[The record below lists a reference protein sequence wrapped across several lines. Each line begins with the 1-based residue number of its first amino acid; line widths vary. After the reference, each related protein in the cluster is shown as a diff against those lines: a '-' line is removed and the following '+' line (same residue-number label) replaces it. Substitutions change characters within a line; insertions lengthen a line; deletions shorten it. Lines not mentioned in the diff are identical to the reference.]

1 MTRIETEQPAYI
13 FEYPAAVEFA
23 KQQREIFWLPD
34 EIKVEKDVH
43 DILTNFTPAERHG
56 VITVLKLFTIYELI
70 AGGEYWGT
78 RVLHAFPRPD
88 IQMMASCFSFFELNV
103 HGPFYNK
110 LNEALSLNS
119 EDFYLS
125 WKDDDF
131 LRQRM
136 AAIDDILNHEDLAL
150 SLAVFSMVEGVVLYS
165 SFAFLKHFQ
174 SQGKNKLVNV
184 VRGINFSV
192 RDENIHHLAGT
203 WLFRQLC
210 SERGVDPVQYQ
221 DQILQAA
228 EKMLEQEDRIID
240 MVFSQGPIS
249 GITAKQLKYFARSRV
264 DVCLENLGLE
274 RHYKPTYNPIK
285 EWFYKGINSFQL
297 HDFFVGIGSEYNRA
311 WSETSFEW
319 STDESVSDSF

>member
-1 MTRIETEQPAYI
+1 MKTRIESEQPAYI
-13 FEYPAAVEFA
+13 YEYLEAVEFA

-103 HGPFYNK
+103 HAPFYNK
-110 LNEALSLNS
+110 LNEALNLNN
-119 EDFYLS
+119 EEFYLS
-125 WKDDDF
+125 WQDNDF

-136 AAIDDILNHEDLAL
+136 KQVDDILGHEDLAL
-150 SLAVFSMVEGVVLYS
+150 SLAIFSLVEGVVLYS

-203 WLFRQLC
+203 WLFKKVC
-210 SERGVDPVQYQ
+210 EERGIDPKSYE
-221 DQILQAA
+221 DQILSIV
-228 EKMLEQEDRIID
+228 EVTLEQEDKIIE
-240 MVFSQGPIS
+240 MIFSEGSID
-249 GITAKQLKYFARSRV
+249 GITEKQLKNFARSRV
-264 DVCLENLGLE
+264 DVCLENLGLN
-274 RHYKPTYNPIK
+274 RHFKLAYNPIK
-285 EWFYKGINSFQL
+285 EWFYTGINSFQL
-297 HDFFVGIGSEYNRA
+297 HDFFVGLGSEYNRA
-311 WSETSFEW
+311 WDEMSFDW
-319 STDESVSDSF
+319 SKDDIL

>member
-1 MTRIETEQPAYI
+1 MNTKLQTEQPAYI
-13 FEYPAAVEFA
+13 FEYPQAVEFA

-43 DILTNFTPAERHG
+43 DILTNFEPAERHG

-78 RVLHAFPRPD
+78 KVLHAFPRPD

-110 LNEALSLNS
+110 LNEALNLNT
-119 EDFYLS
+119 EEFYLS
-125 WKDDDF
+125 WKDSEF

-136 AAIDDILNHEDLAL
+136 DIIDEVLDDDDLAI
-150 SLAVFSMVEGVVLYS
+150 SLAAFSLVEGVVLYS

-174 SQGKNKLVNV
+174 SAGKNKLVNV

-192 RDENIHHLAGT
+192 RDENLHNLAGS

-210 SERGVDPVQYQ
+210 EERGVDPETYREK
-221 DQILQAA
+221 ILEIAA
-228 EKMLEQEDRIID
+228 TMLEQEERIID
-240 MVFSQGPIS
+240 MIFSEGPIE
-249 GITAKQLKYFARSRV
+249 GISPQDLKIFVASRI
-264 DVCLENLGLE
+264 DVCLQNLGLK
-274 RHYKPTYNPIK
+274 RHYNTEHNPIG
-285 EWFYKGINSFQL
+285 EWFYKGINGFQL
-297 HDFFVGIGSEYNRA
+297 HDFFVGVGSEYNRA
-311 WSETSFEW
+311 WDETGFTW
-319 STDESVSDSF
+319 SRK

>member
-1 MTRIETEQPAYI
+1 MKTKIEQHQPAYI
-13 FEYPAAVEFA
+13 FEYPQAVEFA

-56 VITVLKLFTIYELI
+56 VITVLKLFTLYELI

-88 IQMMASCFSFFELNV
+88 VQMMASCFSFFELNV

-110 LNEALSLNS
+110 LNEALNLNT
-119 EDFYLS
+119 ENFYLS
-125 WKDDDF
+125 WKDNDF
-131 LRQRM
+131 LKERM
-136 AAIDDILNHEDLAL
+136 GAIERIIDNDDLAL

-174 SQGKNKLVNV
+174 SQGKNKLLNV

-192 RDENIHHLAGT
+192 RDENIHHLGGT

-210 SERGVDPVQYQ
+210 EERGISPTAYQ
-221 DQILQAA
+221 DQILEAV
-228 EKMLEQEDRIID
+228 EVMMEQEDRIID
-240 MVFSQGPIS
+240 MIFSEGTIP
-249 GITAKQLKYFARSRV
+249 GITAKQLKNFARSRV
-264 DVCLENLGLE
+264 DVCLSNLGLP
-274 RHYKPTYNPIK
+274 RHFNIAYNPIK
-285 EWFYKGINSFQL
+285 EWFYQGINSFQL
-297 HDFFVGIGSEYNRA
+297 HDFFVGLGSEYNRA
-311 WSETSFEW
+311 WDEMSFTW
-319 STDESVSDSF
+319 SKEQ